1 MWYKKAFAV
10 IEKTIA
16 SLFFTK
22 ETSLTFLT
30 GLLAWQPEDLK
41 LEKSLE
47 TSLFGNE
54 SNLDSLGLV
63 NFLVEVENIIK
74 VNIDQDIC
82 VINEELFLGENGP
95 YDNVKTLLEYIFKQ
109 IKWI

>member
-1 MWYKKAFAV
+1 MKDKS
-10 IEKTIA
+10 I
-16 SLFFTK
+16 TK
-22 ETSLTFLT
+22 EFILKLIYSIIDEHN
-30 GLLAWQPEDLK
+30 LLNPEDLK

-82 VINEELFLGENGP
+82 VINEELFLLENGP

-109 IKWI
+109 IK

>member
-1 MWYKKAFAV
+1 MKDKS
-10 IEKTIA
+10 I
-16 SLFFTK
+16 TK
-22 ETSLTFLT
+22 EFILKLIYSIIDEHN
-30 GLLAWQPEDLK
+30 LLNPEDLK

-74 VNIDQDIC
+74 LNIDQDIC

-109 IKWI
+109 IK